1 MNKAQILQELRKIKD
16 VAFATVDSEGR
27 PQVRII
33 DVMLADEET
42 IYFCTA
48 RGKAFYH
55 QLCEGGYV
63 AVSGLNKQFQ
73 MFRISG
79 KAQKLDDQRRWI
91 NEIFARNP
99 SMNDVYPHDSRY
111 ILEPFCICIE
121 QMEWFDLGVSPICRG
136 EISVTT
142 EKGFVIGPNC
152 IGCGKCMRCCPQQC
166 ICAGSPYQIAQEHC
180 LHCGLCVETCPV
192 HAILPGGEHA

>member
-79 KAQKLDDQRRWI
+79 RAQKLGDQRRWI
-91 NEIFARNP
+91 DEIFNHNP
-99 SMNDVYPHDSRY
+99 SMNDVYPRVSRY
-111 ILEPFCICIE
+111 ILEPFCIRIE

-136 EISVTT
+136 EISLST

-152 IGCGKCMRCCPQQC
+152 MRSCPQQC
-166 ICAGSPYQIAQEHC
+166 ICTGSPYQIAQEHC
-180 LHCGLCVETCPV
+180 LHCGLCAETCPV

>member
-91 NEIFARNP
+91 DEIFNHNP
-99 SMNDVYPHDSRY
+99 SMNDVYPHDCRY
-111 ILEPFCICIE
+111 ILEPFCIRIE

-152 IGCGKCMRCCPQQC
+152 IGCGKCLHSCPQQC

-180 LHCGLCVETCPV
+180 LHCGLCAETCPV

>member
-73 MFRISG
+73 IRISG
-79 KAQKLDDQRRWI
+79 KAKAGRSAAMDRR
-91 NEIFARNP
+91 ALQP
-99 SMNDVYPHDSRY
+99 
-111 ILEPFCICIE
+111 
-121 QMEWFDLGVSPICRG
+121 Q
-136 EISVTT
+136 SVH
-142 EKGFVIGPNC
+142 E
-152 IGCGKCMRCCPQQC
+152 
-166 ICAGSPYQIAQEHC
+166 
-180 LHCGLCVETCPV
+180 
-192 HAILPGGEHA
+192 

>member
-16 VAFATVDSEGR
+16 VAFATVDSEER

-73 MFRISG
+73 MFRI
-79 KAQKLDDQRRWI
+79 
-91 NEIFARNP
+91 
-99 SMNDVYPHDSRY
+99 
-111 ILEPFCICIE
+111 E

-136 EISVTT
+136 EISLST

-152 IGCGKCMRCCPQQC
+152 IGCGKCMRSCPQQC

-180 LHCGLCVETCPV
+180 LHCGLCAETCPV
-192 HAILPGGEHA
+192 HAILPGGERA